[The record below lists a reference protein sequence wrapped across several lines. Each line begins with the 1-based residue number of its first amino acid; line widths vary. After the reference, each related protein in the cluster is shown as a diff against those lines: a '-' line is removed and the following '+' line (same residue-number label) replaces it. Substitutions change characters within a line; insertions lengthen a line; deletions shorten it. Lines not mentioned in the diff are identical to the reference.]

1 MKFPDVQDPFQEIVE
16 TGTKDG
22 APVGSNEKDVLD
34 VIEEIA
40 AQTGIAPGQLDAYE
54 QAPDDIGRPNGGY
67 AMGLVAF
74 AAGAYFILNNLGM

>member
-1 MKFPDVQDPFQEIVE
+1 M
-16 TGTKDG
+16 
-22 APVGSNEKDVLD
+22 GSNEKDVLD

-67 AMGLVAF
+67 VMGLVAF